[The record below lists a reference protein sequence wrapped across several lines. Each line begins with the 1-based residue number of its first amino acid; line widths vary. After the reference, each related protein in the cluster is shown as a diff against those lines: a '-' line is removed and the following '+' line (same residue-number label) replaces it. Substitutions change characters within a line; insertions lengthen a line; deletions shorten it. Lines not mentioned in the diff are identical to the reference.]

1 MTTLFGIALAGSIR
15 IAPGRRAEALPHLE
29 AIVRATRTESGCL
42 SYSFAFDVLD
52 DHLVR
57 IFEVFKDAEALAAHR
72 ASPHMAAWRACW
84 SEAGIGDRD
93 MAEYEI
99 AAMRKI

>member
-1 MTTLFGIALAGSIR
+1 MIALAGSIR
-15 IAPGRRAEALPHLE
+15 VAPGRRADALPHLE
-29 AIVRATRTESGCL
+29 AIVRATRNEPGCV

-57 IFEVFKDAEALAAHR
+57 IFEVFRDADALKAHR
-72 ASPHMAAWRACW
+72 ASPHMATWRSVWA
-84 SEAGIGDRD
+84 EAGIGDRD
-93 MAEYEI
+93 MAEYDI